1 VDERELLLLACV
13 WERITHGLGATGRN
27 GRCGLQNKHII
38 RVRASKLVI
47 DQSTHRHYPCEKPY
61 VFLIGQNIHRPHQPT
76 RTRIKNI
83 FLLFVLESR
92 HKK

>member
-1 VDERELLLLACV
+1 MAS
-13 WERITHGLGATGRN
+13 
-27 GRCGLQNKHII
+27 GLQEGKDGAVSRTNTI

-47 DQSTHRHYPCEKPY
+47 DQITHRHYPCEKPY
-61 VFLIGQNIHRPHQPT
+61 VFLIGQNIHRPRQPT